1 MRHAYVVNLEASTF
15 NWANLKSKLTAHS
28 TGGPKILL
36 KFIMFYL
43 NSTEN
48 SRQTDRMTDRQTDEE
63 TGGQTGE

>member
-48 SRQTDRMTDRQTDEE
+48 PTLSE
-63 TGGQTGE
+63 TLN